1 MCSVRQEQWVYAIA
15 TSHTGS
21 IDKISWEL
29 AGPDQVISP
38 CKPYLEFRLSTIGFP
53 KVRSVGDVDVPR

>member
-29 AGPDQVISP
+29 A
-38 CKPYLEFRLSTIGFP
+38 FREVKS
-53 KVRSVGDVDVPR
+53 DVDVPR